1 MAGRSFQLTCLL
13 AGALLCLLA
22 PGAAQ
27 GGDIVA
33 FLSDARPGEVW
44 ERGYGAALSFSF
56 FRVATLESEVA
67 RMPAI
72 GEGREMT
79 SFTTSALLS
88 PPIGKLVPY
97 AGLGVGLYRQTA
109 EDTSDTG
116 ALRVLVAGLK
126 LSLGGLVV
134 VKAEYRDFQMPD
146 DALLFVDS
154 RLSIGAGISF

>member
-1 MAGRSFQLTCLL
+1 M
-13 AGALLCLLA
+13 LCLWA

-33 FLSDARPGEVW
+33 FLSDARPGALW
-44 ERGYGAALSFSF
+44 EQGYGAALSFSF
-56 FRVATLESEVA
+56 FRVATFESEAA

-72 GEGREMT
+72 GEGRDMT
-79 SFTTSALLS
+79 SFTGSALLS

-109 EDTSDTG
+109 DETSNTG
-116 ALRVLVAGLK
+116 TLRVLVAGLK